1 MVVTV
6 VSLSR
11 LFLIGL
17 RALASGSTASSSRAL
32 VNWLCLLLRC
42 GKRGSVLR
50 SGSSAMRRNGRVS
63 TVISAVAVLR
73 HTFTSSLVSL
83 MMMLKSLA
91 SSGSLVSVDSCPGSV
106 QNLELGVYL
115 TGSRFICH
123 LALGVRLTGSAR
135 DGAESGDPV

>member
-1 MVVTV
+1 M
-6 VSLSR
+6 
-11 LFLIGL
+11 
-17 RALASGSTASSSRAL
+17 ASSSCAL
-32 VNWLCLLLRC
+32 VSWLCLLRRC
-42 GKRGSVLR
+42 GKRGSVIR
-50 SGSSAMRRNGRVS
+50 PGSSAMRRNWRVS
-63 TVISAVAVLR
+63 AVIRVVAVLR

-115 TGSRFICH
+115 TGSGFICH

>member
-1 MVVTV
+1 MVALS
-6 VSLSR
+6 SL
-11 LFLIGL
+11 LLIGL
-17 RALASGSTASSSRAL
+17 RASASGSMASSSRAL

-91 SSGSLVSVDSCPGSV
+91 SSVPLVS
-106 QNLELGVYL
+106 L
-115 TGSRFICH
+115 TR
-123 LALGVRLTGSAR
+123 AL
-135 DGAESGDPV
+135 

>member
-1 MVVTV
+1 M

-91 SSGSLVSVDSCPGSV
+91 SSGSLVP
-106 QNLELGVYL
+106 L
-115 TGSRFICH
+115 TR
-123 LALGVRLTGSAR
+123 AL
-135 DGAESGDPV
+135 

>member
-1 MVVTV
+1 MVVIV

-50 SGSSAMRRNGRVS
+50 SGSSVMRRNGRVS
-63 TVISAVAVLR
+63 TVISGCCCVATHLY
-73 HTFTSSLVSL
+73 LV
-83 MMMLKSLA
+83 A
-91 SSGSLVSVDSCPGSV
+91 CVVDDDV
-106 QNLELGVYL
+106 EKLG
-115 TGSRFICH
+115 FIRV
-123 LALGVRLTGSAR
+123 AGFR
-135 DGAESGDPV
+135 

>member
-1 MVVTV
+1 M

-17 RALASGSTASSSRAL
+17 RALASGSTALSSCAL
-32 VNWLCLLLRC
+32 LNWLCLLLRC

-50 SGSSAMRRNGRVS
+50 SGSSAMRRKGRIS
-63 TVISAVAVLR
+63 TVIRALAVLR

-91 SSGSLVSVDSCPGSV
+91 SSVPLVS
-106 QNLELGVYL
+106 L
-115 TGSRFICH
+115 TR
-123 LALGVRLTGSAR
+123 AL
-135 DGAESGDPV
+135 